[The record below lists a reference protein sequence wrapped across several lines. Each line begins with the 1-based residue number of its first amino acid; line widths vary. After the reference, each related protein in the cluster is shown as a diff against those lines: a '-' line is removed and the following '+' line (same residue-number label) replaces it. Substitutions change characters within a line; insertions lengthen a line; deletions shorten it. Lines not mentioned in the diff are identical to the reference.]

1 MVRKREAGL
10 SFNPTFGSAA
20 VTLIPSCDPFL
31 NLFMIRTDLGRC
43 SNRSLVVV

>member
-20 VTLIPSCDPFL
+20 VTLIPSCDPVCKRKDVYA
-31 NLFMIRTDLGRC
+31 IDQRH
-43 SNRSLVVV
+43 